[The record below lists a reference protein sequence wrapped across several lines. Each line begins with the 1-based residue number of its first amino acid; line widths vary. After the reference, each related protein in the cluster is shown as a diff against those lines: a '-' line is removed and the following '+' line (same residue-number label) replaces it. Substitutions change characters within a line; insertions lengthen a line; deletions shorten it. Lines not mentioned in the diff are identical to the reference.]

1 MRVIVTRPE
10 HDASEWVLGLGKA
23 GFEVAQLP
31 LIEIRPVAD
40 LTALHQAWQRLQSY
54 CAVMFVSGNAVTH
67 FFQSKPGIALVSIDL
82 FATKTR
88 AWATGP
94 GTARALLGA
103 GVDTSRIDAPPVQAG
118 QFDSEALWAVVG
130 PAVKPGQR
138 VLIVRGAEGG
148 GQTLNAQPR
157 TEGATGAGRDWLA
170 TQLAQSGVKVDHVVA
185 YQRCSPVFDP
195 AQRSLVQT
203 AAVDGSVWLLSSS
216 EAVANLSV
224 LMPGQSWNAAR
235 AVATHPRIA
244 QRARE
249 LGFGVVC
256 ESRPILSSVVA
267 SIESMG

>member
-31 LIEIRPVAD
+31 LIEICPVAD
-40 LTALHQAWQRLQSY
+40 PTALHQAWQRLESY
-54 CAVMFVSGNAVTH
+54 CAVMFVSGNAVIH
-67 FFQSKPGIALVSIDL
+67 FFRSKPGMAHKSIEL
-82 FATKTR
+82 CATKIR

-94 GTARALLGA
+94 GTTRALLGA
-103 GVDTSRIDAPPVQAG
+103 GVDASRIDTPPVQTG

-148 GQTLNAQPR
+148 AQTVRAQSD
-157 TEGATGAGRDWLA
+157 TEGAAGAGRDWLA
-170 TQLAQSGVKVDHVVA
+170 TQLAQRGALVDYVVA
-185 YQRCSPVFDP
+185 YQRCIPVLGQ
-195 AQRSLVQT
+195 AQRSLVQM
-203 AAVDGSVWLLSSS
+203 AAVDESVWLLSSS
-216 EAVANLSV
+216 EAVANLSAM
-224 LMPGQSWNAAR
+224 MPGQSWKTAR

-244 QRARE
+244 QRARS

>member
-1 MRVIVTRPE
+1 MTEIFASRREKLRRAMRERGL
-10 HDASEWVLGLGKA
+10 DALLISQAANRFYLS
-23 GFEVAQLP
+23 GFELHDPQFNESAGRLV
-31 LIEIRPVAD
+31 ITAD
-40 LTALHQAWQRLQSY
+40 
-54 CAVMFVSGNAVTH
+54 
-67 FFQSKPGIALVSIDL
+67 
-82 FATKTR
+82 
-88 AWATGP
+88 
-94 GTARALLGA
+94 
-103 GVDTSRIDAPPVQAG
+103 
-118 QFDSEALWAVVG
+118 
-130 PAVKPGQR
+130 
-138 VLIVRGAEGG
+138 
-148 GQTLNAQPR
+148 
-157 TEGATGAGRDWLA
+157 GRDWLA
-170 TQLAQSGVKVDHVVA
+170 TQLAQGGVQVDHVVA

-267 SIESMG
+267 SIESFA